1 MSKVTIITPLYN
13 GARYIEQTILS
24 VIRQT
29 YPDWEMIIVDDCS
42 ADHPE
47 TVISR
52 YVAQDTRI
60 RLIRLDI
67 HSGAAGARNIAIGQ
81 ASGDF
86 IAFLDGDDIWKP
98 EKLELQVSFM
108 ANQDLAFSFTTYE
121 ILTQDGK
128 LTGKV
133 VHAPKI
139 TDYRHYLRNTVIG
152 CLTVMINRQK
162 TGDFRM
168 PLVRSSHDMAL
179 WLELMKRGFK
189 AYGMDVVLASY
200 RVASSSNSANKFKA
214 AGDVWHVYRDIE
226 KLSFFYSIYNLI
238 GYAFHAI
245 RKRL

>member
-1 MSKVTIITPLYN
+1 MAKVTIITPIYN

-42 ADHPE
+42 TDHPE
-47 TVISR
+47 AVISR
-52 YVAQDTRI
+52 YVEQDNRI
-60 RLIRLDI
+60 RLVRLDN
-67 HSGAAGARNIAIGQ
+67 HSGAAGARNVAIDQ
-81 ASGDF
+81 AAGDY
-86 IAFLDGDDIWKP
+86 IAFLDGDDVWKP
-98 EKLELQVSFM
+98 EKLERQVSFM
-108 ANQDLAFSFTTYE
+108 ADQDLAFSFTSYE
-121 ILTQDGK
+121 IMAQDGK

-139 TDYRHYLRNTVIG
+139 MDYKHYLRNTVIG

-162 TGDFRM
+162 TGKFRM

-189 AYGMDVVLASY
+189 AYGMDEVLASY
-200 RVASSSNSANKFKA
+200 RLASSSNSANKFKA
-214 AGDVWHVYRDIE
+214 ARDVWHVYRDIE
-226 KLSFFYSIYNLI
+226 KLSFFYSIYNLT